1 MQPSCT
7 WSPCECIG
15 RKAQEEKQEQVQIL
29 NVVLRD
35 ACASKN
41 RDQMRNTK
49 MQRDV
54 RLLAYRLTNSWVRQL
69 MINTD
74 NTWLVIGGKARAR
87 WQKQNW
93 IKQCGL
99 EDKDMFSRI
108 STQMLRKWYNV
119 SSGKTKI
126 SRMTNT
132 SVNF

>member
-7 WSPCECIG
+7 SCPCECIG

-54 RLLAYRLTNSWVRQL
+54 RVLATNS
-69 MINTD
+69 
-74 NTWLVIGGKARAR
+74 
-87 WQKQNW
+87 
-93 IKQCGL
+93 
-99 EDKDMFSRI
+99 
-108 STQMLRKWYNV
+108 
-119 SSGKTKI
+119 
-126 SRMTNT
+126 
-132 SVNF
+132 